1 MAQEDYLSGSQF
13 GQVAGS
19 LLASRRKRDKKDF
32 RRALLATIIFE
43 GLGAAQKQQKQDII
57 DGVNDVKDKYTDIF
71 QNNQVLYELQAKNR
85 ANYQAYLEDKDAYL
99 QKEAIRLFNEHPNSQ
114 AEGIQYSD
122 IRGLNS
128 ESKKHAMAEYNRLR
142 QEAEEKIIALGKNP
156 AVSIATPTQYNAAAK
171 AEYKAALAQVEDD
184 PYKQGLIKSAFAKIF
199 GNGAKTQG
207 DLADALD
214 KAKRLRIA
222 REELSAP
229 SESIEAQDD
238 AEIKDIIDANK
249 NAANDIKD
257 SNPEFFDYI
266 SNEEDLKL
274 KRTAF
279 SNKINQSG
287 YAYTL
292 EDLNMAGELGIDL
305 PGLPGFNKVMTEQR
319 EALVGASKKAREAY
333 KQGIH
338 PFEVLDGEEAVVY
351 GLAIGTS
358 LDTYKGNKITRQLN
372 ELRLDKILNP
382 EVEQLGIAEVNGLI
396 NNKNNIALAESQ
408 ILAVAREK
416 NTSLFNQL
424 TNGKLPDKEF
434 DAMKSRVIITA
445 EMLLREK
452 ESQYTGPEA
461 FNNAITDAVNI
472 QLMGIYEAYIPSN
485 LNPFDNDN
493 LKHEMVDINDFRL
506 LKEDIETNDQAQ
518 RLVDRI
524 NKKQYLQRKKVM
536 EDGKEITLFP
546 DEVGK
551 FFTEENYRFTVIQVD
566 ENDPT
571 SLKWDWESISN

>member
-19 LLASRRKRDKKDF
+19 LLGQKRKRDKKDF
-32 RRALLATIIFE
+32 RRALLASVIFE
-43 GLGAAQKQQKQDII
+43 GFGALQKNMKQKIV
-57 DGVNDVKDKYTDIF
+57 DGANDVKDKYTDIF
-71 QNNQVLYELQAKNR
+71 QNNQVLYELQSKNR
-85 ANYQAYLEDKDAYL
+85 GKYQSYLEDKDAYL

-122 IRGLNS
+122 IRGLNP

-142 QEAEEKIIALGKNP
+142 TEAEEKIMALGKNP

-199 GNGAKTQG
+199 GTGAKTQG
-207 DLADALD
+207 DLADELD
-214 KAKRLRIA
+214 KAKRARIA
-222 REELSAP
+222 REELSSP
-229 SESIEAQDD
+229 SESIEVQDD

-257 SNPEFFDYI
+257 GNPEFFDYI
-266 SNEEDLKL
+266 STEEDLKL
-274 KRTAF
+274 KQKAF

-333 KQGIH
+333 QQGIH
-338 PFEVLDGEEAVVY
+338 PFEVLEGEEAVVY

-372 ELRLDKILNP
+372 ELRLNKILNP
-382 EVEQLGIAEVNGLI
+382 DVEQLDLAEVNGLI
-396 NNKNNIALAESQ
+396 SNKNNIALAESQ
-408 ILAVAREK
+408 ILSIAREK
-416 NTSLFNQL
+416 DLNLFNDISR
-424 TNGKLPDKEF
+424 KLPAAEF
-434 DAMKSRVIITA
+434 SAMKSRVIITA

-452 ESQYTGPEA
+452 SSQYTGTEA
-461 FNNAITDAVNI
+461 FDNAIKDAVEI
-472 QLMGIYEAYIPSN
+472 QLMGVYTAQN
-485 LNPFDNDN
+485 LMFDPFKNRNN

-506 LKEDIETNDQAQ
+506 LQEDIETNDQAQ
-518 RLVDRI
+518 RLVNRL
-524 NKKQYLQRKKVM
+524 NKKRYMQNQKIM
-536 EDGKEITLFP
+536 QDDKEITLVP
-546 DEVGK
+546 DELGK
-551 FFTEENYRFTVIQVD
+551 FFTEEDYRFSVIQVD

-571 SLKWDWESISN
+571 SLRWSWESIIN

>member
-19 LLASRRKRDKKDF
+19 LLAGKRKRDKKDF
-32 RRALLATIIFE
+32 RRALLASAIFE
-43 GLGAAQKQQKQDII
+43 GFGALQRNMKQKIV

-71 QNNQVLYELQAKNR
+71 QNNQVLYELQDKNR
-85 ANYQAYLEDKDAYL
+85 GKYQSYLEDKDAYL

-122 IRGLNS
+122 IRGLNP

-142 QEAEEKIIALGKNP
+142 TEAEQKIMALGKNP

-199 GNGAKTQG
+199 GTGAKTQA
-207 DLADALD
+207 DLADELD
-214 KAKRLRIA
+214 KAQRLRIA
-222 REELSAP
+222 REELSSP
-229 SESIEAQDD
+229 SESIEVQDD
-238 AEIKDIIDANK
+238 EEIKDIINANNK
-249 NAANDIKD
+249 AATDIKD
-257 SNPEFFDYI
+257 GNPDFFDYI
-266 SNEEDLKL
+266 STEEDLKL

-292 EDLNMAGELGIDL
+292 DDLNMAGELGIDL

-333 KQGIH
+333 QKGIH
-338 PFEVLDGEEAVVY
+338 PFEVLEGEEAVVY

-372 ELRLDKILNP
+372 ELRLNKILNP
-382 EVEQLGIAEVNGLI
+382 DVEQLDLAEVNGLI

-408 ILAVAREK
+408 ILSIAREK
-416 NTSLFNQL
+416 DLNLFNDVSR
-424 TNGKLPDKEF
+424 KLPDAEF
-434 DAMKSRVIITA
+434 SAMKSRVIITA

-452 ESQYTGPEA
+452 SSQYTETEA
-461 FNNAITDAVNI
+461 FNNAIKDAVEI
-472 QLMGIYEAYIPSN
+472 QLMGVYTAQN
-485 LNPFDNDN
+485 LMFDPFKNRNN

-506 LKEDIETNDQAQ
+506 LQEDIETNDQAQ
-518 RLVDRI
+518 RLVNRL
-524 NKKQYLQRKKVM
+524 NKKQYMQNQIIM
-536 EDGKEITLFP
+536 EDDKEMTLVP
-546 DEVGK
+546 DELGK
-551 FFTEENYRFTVIQVD
+551 FFTEENYRFSVIQVD

-571 SLKWDWESISN
+571 SLRWSWESISN

>member
-19 LLASRRKRDKKDF
+19 LLAGKRKRDKKDF
-32 RRALLATIIFE
+32 RRALLASAIFE
-43 GLGAAQKQQKQDII
+43 GFGALQRNMKQKIV

-71 QNNQVLYELQAKNR
+71 QNNQVLYELQSKNR
-85 ANYQAYLEDKDAYL
+85 GKYQSYLEDKDAYL

-122 IRGLNS
+122 IRGLNP
-128 ESKKHAMAEYNRLR
+128 ESKKHAMDEYNRLR
-142 QEAEEKIIALGKNP
+142 TEAEEKIMALGKNP

-199 GNGAKTQG
+199 GTGAKTQA
-207 DLADALD
+207 DLAESLD
-214 KAKRLRIA
+214 TAKTARMA
-222 REELSAP
+222 REELSSP
-229 SESIEAQDD
+229 SESIEVQDD
-238 AEIKDIIDANK
+238 AEIKDIMDANN

-257 SNPEFFDYI
+257 GNPDFFDYI
-266 SNEEDLKL
+266 STEEDLKL

-292 EDLNMAGELGIDL
+292 DDLNMAGELGIDL

-319 EALVGASKKAREAY
+319 ESLVGASKKAREAY
-333 KQGIH
+333 QQGIH
-338 PFEVLDGEEAVVY
+338 PFEVLEGEEAVVY

-372 ELRLDKILNP
+372 ELRLNKILNP
-382 EVEQLGIAEVNGLI
+382 DVEQLDLAEVNGLI
-396 NNKNNIALAESQ
+396 NNKNNLALAESQ
-408 ILAVAREK
+408 ILSIAREK
-416 NTSLFNQL
+416 DLNLFNDVSR
-424 TNGKLPDKEF
+424 KLPDAEF
-434 DAMKSRVIITA
+434 SAMKSRVIITA
-445 EMLLREK
+445 EMLLRERS
-452 ESQYTGPEA
+452 SQYKGTEA
-461 FNNAITDAVNI
+461 FNNAINDAVEI
-472 QLMGIYEAYIPSN
+472 QLMGVYTAQN
-485 LNPFDNDN
+485 LMFDPFKNRNN

-506 LKEDIETNDQAQ
+506 LQEDIETNDQAQ
-518 RLVDRI
+518 RLVNRL
-524 NKKQYLQRKKVM
+524 NKKRYMQNQIIM
-536 EDGKEITLFP
+536 EDDKEMTLVP
-546 DEVGK
+546 DELGK
-551 FFTEENYRFTVIQVD
+551 FFTEENYRFSVIQVD

-571 SLKWDWESISN
+571 SLRWSWESISN

>member
-1 MAQEDYLSGSQF
+1 M
-13 GQVAGS
+13 
-19 LLASRRKRDKKDF
+19 
-32 RRALLATIIFE
+32 
-43 GLGAAQKQQKQDII
+43 
-57 DGVNDVKDKYTDIF
+57 
-71 QNNQVLYELQAKNR
+71 LYELQDKNR
-85 ANYQAYLEDKDAYL
+85 GKYQSYLEDKDAYL

-122 IRGLNS
+122 IRGLNP

-142 QEAEEKIIALGKNP
+142 TEAEQKIMALGKNP

-199 GNGAKTQG
+199 GTGAKTQA
-207 DLADALD
+207 DLADELD
-214 KAKRLRIA
+214 KAQRLRIA
-222 REELSAP
+222 REELSSP
-229 SESIEAQDD
+229 SESIEVQDD
-238 AEIKDIIDANK
+238 EEIKDIINANNK
-249 NAANDIKD
+249 AATDIKD
-257 SNPEFFDYI
+257 GNPDFFDYI
-266 SNEEDLKL
+266 STEEDLKL

-292 EDLNMAGELGIDL
+292 DDLNMAGELGIDL

-333 KQGIH
+333 QKGIH
-338 PFEVLDGEEAVVY
+338 PFEVLEGEEAVVY

-372 ELRLDKILNP
+372 ELRLNKILNP
-382 EVEQLGIAEVNGLI
+382 DVEQLDLAEVNGLI

-408 ILAVAREK
+408 ILSIAREK
-416 NTSLFNQL
+416 DLNLFNDVSR
-424 TNGKLPDKEF
+424 KLPDAEF
-434 DAMKSRVIITA
+434 SAMKSRVIITA

-452 ESQYTGPEA
+452 SSQYTGTEA
-461 FNNAITDAVNI
+461 FNNAIKDAVEI
-472 QLMGIYEAYIPSN
+472 QLMGVYTAQN
-485 LNPFDNDN
+485 LMFDPFKNRNN

-506 LKEDIETNDQAQ
+506 LQEDIETNDQAQ
-518 RLVDRI
+518 RLVNRL
-524 NKKQYLQRKKVM
+524 NKKQYMQNQIIM
-536 EDGKEITLFP
+536 EDDKEMTLVP
-546 DEVGK
+546 DELGK
-551 FFTEENYRFTVIQVD
+551 FFTEENYRFSVIQVD

-571 SLKWDWESISN
+571 SLRWSWESISN

>member
-13 GQVAGS
+13 GQLAGS
-19 LLASRRKRDKKDF
+19 LLEGKRKRDKKDF
-32 RRALLATIIFE
+32 KKALLATVIFE
-43 GLGAAQKQQKQDII
+43 GFGALQKNQKQSIV
-57 DGVNDVKDKYTDIF
+57 DGANEVKDKYTDIF
-71 QNNQVLYELQAKNR
+71 QNNQVLYELQDKNR
-85 ANYQAYLEDKDAYL
+85 TNYQSYLEDKDGYL

-122 IRGLNS
+122 IRGLNP
-128 ESKKHAMAEYNRLR
+128 ESKKYALAEYNRLKK
-142 QEAEEKIIALGKNP
+142 EAEEKIIALGKNP

-199 GNGAKTQG
+199 GTGAKTQA
-207 DLADALD
+207 DLAKELNE
-214 KAKRLRIA
+214 AKKLRIA
-222 REELSAP
+222 REELSSP
-229 SESIEAQDD
+229 SESIEVQDD
-238 AEIKDIIDANK
+238 EEIKDIINANNK
-249 NAANDIKD
+249 AATDIKD
-257 SNPEFFDYI
+257 GNPDFFDYI
-266 SNEEDLKL
+266 STEEDLKL

-292 EDLNMAGELGIDL
+292 DDLNMAGELGIDL

-333 KQGIH
+333 QQGIH
-338 PFEVLDGEEAVVY
+338 PFEVLEGEEAVVY

-372 ELRLDKILNP
+372 ELRLNKILNP
-382 EVEQLGIAEVNGLI
+382 DVEQLDLAEVNALI

-408 ILAVAREK
+408 ILSTAREK
-416 NTSLFNQL
+416 DLNLFNDVSR
-424 TNGKLPDKEF
+424 KLPDAEF
-434 DAMKSRVIITA
+434 SAMKSRVIITA

-452 ESQYTGPEA
+452 SSQYTGTEA
-461 FNNAITDAVNI
+461 FNNAIKDAVEI
-472 QLMGIYEAYIPSN
+472 QLMGVYTAKN
-485 LNPFDNDN
+485 LMFDPFKNRNN

-506 LKEDIETNDQAQ
+506 LQEDIETNDQAQ
-518 RLVDRI
+518 RLVNRLN
-524 NKKQYLQRKKVM
+524 NKKYMQNQIIM
-536 EDGKEITLFP
+536 EDDEEMTLVP
-546 DEVGK
+546 DELGK
-551 FFTEENYRFTVIQVD
+551 FFTEENYRFSVIQVD

-571 SLKWDWESISN
+571 SLRWSWESINN

>member
-19 LLASRRKRDKKDF
+19 LLGQKRKRDKKDF
-32 RRALLATIIFE
+32 RRALLASVIFE
-43 GLGAAQKQQKQDII
+43 GFGALQRNMKQKIV

-71 QNNQVLYELQAKNR
+71 QNNQVLYELQSKNR
-85 ANYQAYLEDKDAYL
+85 GKYQSYIEDKDAYL

-114 AEGIQYSD
+114 AEGIQYGD
-122 IRGLNS
+122 IRGLNP
-128 ESKKHAMAEYNRLR
+128 ESKKHAIAEYNRLR
-142 QEAEEKIIALGKNP
+142 TEAKEKIMALGKNP

-199 GNGAKTQG
+199 GTGAKTQA
-207 DLADALD
+207 DLATSLD
-214 KAKRLRIA
+214 TAKTARMA
-222 REELSAP
+222 REELSSP
-229 SESIEAQDD
+229 SESIEVQDD

-257 SNPEFFDYI
+257 GNPDFFDYI
-266 SNEEDLKL
+266 STEEDLKL
-274 KRTAF
+274 KQKAF

-333 KQGIH
+333 QQGIH

-372 ELRLDKILNP
+372 ELRLNKILNP
-382 EVEQLGIAEVNGLI
+382 DVEQLDLAEVTKLI
-396 NNKNNIALAESQ
+396 SSPNNVALAESQ
-408 ILAVAREK
+408 ILSIAREK
-416 NTSLFNQL
+416 DLNLFKDISK
-424 TNGKLPDKEF
+424 KLPASEF
-434 DAMKSRVIITA
+434 ISMKSRVIITA
-445 EMLLREK
+445 EMLLRERS
-452 ESQYTGPEA
+452 SQYKGSEA
-461 FNNAITDAVNI
+461 FNNAINDAVNI
-472 QLMGIYEAYIPSN
+472 QLIGLYDAYTPSN
-485 LNPFDNDN
+485 LNPFDNKN
-493 LKHEMVDINDFRL
+493 IKHEMVDINDFRL
-506 LKEDIETNDQAQ
+506 LQEDIETNDQAQ
-518 RLVDRI
+518 RLVNRL
-524 NKKQYLQRKKVM
+524 NKKRYMQNQKIM
-536 EDGKEITLFP
+536 EDDKEITLVP
-546 DEVGK
+546 DELGK
-551 FFTEENYRFTVIQVD
+551 FFTEENYRFSVIQVD

-571 SLKWDWESISN
+571 SLRWSWESIIN